1 MTVADWNTGSPLIF
15 GIVTNPDKHCP
26 SRGNNGSEMF

>member
-1 MTVADWNTGSPLIF
+1 MTVADWNTGSPF
-15 GIVTNPDKHCP
+15 GGIVTNPDKHYP